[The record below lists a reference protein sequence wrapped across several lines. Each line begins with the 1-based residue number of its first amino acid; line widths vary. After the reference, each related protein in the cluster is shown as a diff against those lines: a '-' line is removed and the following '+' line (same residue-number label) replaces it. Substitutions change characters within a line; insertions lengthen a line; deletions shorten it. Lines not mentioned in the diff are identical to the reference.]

1 MSTKRCL
8 GCFSFCL
15 DLEFFAKMKKDLVST
30 HSQKPGLSIT
40 QDLNKMKKIPNT
52 VFKIL
57 VSKKRV
63 QNSSKKYSNLW

>member
-1 MSTKRCL
+1 MSTKKCL
-8 GCFSFCL
+8 GCFSFGL

-57 VSKKRV
+57 VNKKRV
-63 QNSSKKYSNLW
+63 QNSSKIYSNLW